1 MKREAG
7 FTLTELMVTLSIVSI
22 LLAIGV
28 PSYRYVTTANRVTTE
43 INGLL
48 GDIQFARSEAIREG
62 QNVVLCQ
69 SADYQTCTADSSNW
83 NGGWLVWSDLNSDG
97 NLDPAK
103 ELLRLQK
110 AFLSRDTLQADA
122 ASNLSSI
129 TFNREGFATGVTA
142 RLTLRD
148 STGNVVFVR
157 CLDMSPVGIP
167 TTTNS
172 TADATCK

>member
-7 FTLTELMVTLSIVSI
+7 FTLTEMVVTMGIVAI
-22 LLAIGV
+22 LFAIGV
-28 PSYRYVTTANRVTTE
+28 PSYKYVTTANRVSSE

-48 GDIQFARSEAIREG
+48 GDIQFARSEAVREG

-69 SADYQTCTADSSNW
+69 SDDNQSCTNNAASW
-83 NGGWLVWSDLNSDG
+83 NKGWLVWSDLNGDG

-103 ELLRLQK
+103 ELLRVQK
-110 AFLSRDTLQADA
+110 AFLATDTLQADG
-122 ASNLSSI
+122 ASNLASI
-129 TFNREGFATGVTA
+129 SFNREGFATGVTA

-148 STGNVVFVR
+148 STNKVQYTR
-157 CLDMSPVGIP
+157 CLDLSPVGIP
-167 TTTNS
+167 TTLTN

>member
-7 FTLTELMVTLSIVSI
+7 FTLTELMVTLSIVAI
-22 LLAIGV
+22 LLTIGV
-28 PSYRYVTTANRVTTE
+28 PSYKYVTTANRVTTE

-69 SADYQTCTADSSNW
+69 SADNKTCTADSANW
-83 NGGWLVWSDLNSDG
+83 NGGWLVWSDLNGDG

-110 AFLSRDTLQADA
+110 AFLSSDTLQADG

-142 RLTLRD
+142 RLTLRE
-148 STGNVVFVR
+148 STNKAVYAR
-157 CLDMSPVGIP
+157 CLDLSPVGIP
-167 TTTNS
+167 TTTNN
-172 TADATCK
+172 TADSTCK